1 LGPQDVSVRELKA
14 GLSHYLKLVA
24 RGEQVIVTSRGRPI
38 ARLLPAAPEA
48 VKKEPSAAEINRRLA
63 AIPGI
68 ILGEP
73 GKIKGSKHPIRIRK
87 GEKTLAEIVLE
98 DRR

>member
-1 LGPQDVSVRELKA
+1 MMVSVRELK
-14 GLSHYLKLVA
+14 GSLSRYLKWA
-24 RGEQVIVTSRGRPI
+24 AAGEDLTITSRGRPI
-38 ARLLPAAPEA
+38 ARLVPAPPQSVAD
-48 VKKEPSAAEINRRLA
+48 EPSAAEVRRRLA

-68 ILGEP
+68 ILAKG
-73 GKIKGSKHPIRIRK
+73 GKPRGAKHPLRIRK